1 MLNIFYK
8 HIYFQKNVVIAALLF
23 SFIQLFGQHYIH
35 FKEIDSNLPVKYC
48 EVKIDNHSFFSDSLG
63 RLNMRISKSFEVIDN
78 RYQSMSVRAISKDS
92 IIILHPKEYIIP
104 EVIIS
109 SLKTLNFEDRIRRNS
124 IYNLSTGYN
133 YGKVLK
139 GNFQKNAQLKSVT
152 LYPKGKTTNLYYIK
166 LDFYDFSNSTKLILK
181 EKLNRDNVIIPLS
194 DLSVQKGKLYIDLKR
209 FNIKL
214 KDPIFFV
221 SIRIIAD
228 IGTYQNENINDI
240 IMSLYASKTKENIY
254 IGSYNSPTEEIWN
267 KQNILSSD
275 PIAISFNILQPYD
288 N

>member
-92 IIILHPKEYIIP
+92 VIILHPKEYIIP

-109 SLKTLNFEDRIRRNS
+109 SLKTLNFEDRTRRSS

-152 LYPKGKTTNLYYIK
+152 LYPKGKITNLYYIK
-166 LDFYDFSNSTKLILK
+166 LDFYDFSNGTKLILK

-194 DLSVQKGKLYIDLKR
+194 DLSVQKGN
-209 FNIKL
+209 F
-214 KDPIFFV
+214 
-221 SIRIIAD
+221 
-228 IGTYQNENINDI
+228 
-240 IMSLYASKTKENIY
+240 
-254 IGSYNSPTEEIWN
+254 
-267 KQNILSSD
+267 IL
-275 PIAISFNILQPYD
+275 I
-288 N
+288 

>member
-1 MLNIFYK
+1 
-8 HIYFQKNVVIAALLF
+8 
-23 SFIQLFGQHYIH
+23 
-35 FKEIDSNLPVKYC
+35 
-48 EVKIDNHSFFSDSLG
+48 
-63 RLNMRISKSFEVIDN
+63 
-78 RYQSMSVRAISKDS
+78 MSVRAISKDS

-139 GNFQKNAQLKSVT
+139 GNFQKNAQLKSIT

-194 DLSVQKGKLYIDLKR
+194 DLSVQKGKLYINLKR

-240 IMSLYASKTKENIY
+240 IMSLYASKAKEDIY
-254 IGSYNSPTEEIWN
+254 IGGYNSPTEEIWN